1 MQIRE
6 INHHPEMGIK
16 SATVEL
22 TYDEIRD
29 IKNALSGSKY
39 EDTNVKWFYLFEIVK
54 NGCLDRWAIDYLW
67 GLVHPGGIGEEDVE
81 EM

>member
-1 MQIRE
+1 MLIRG

-29 IKNALSGSKY
+29 IKNALNGSLY
-39 EDTNVKWFYLFEIVK
+39 EDTNIKWFYLFEIVK
-54 NGCLDRWAIDYLW
+54 NGCLDKWAVDHLW
-67 GLVHPGGIGEEDVE
+67 SLVHREEVNEDDE
-81 EM
+81 E

>member
-29 IKNALSGSKY
+29 IKNALNGSQY

-54 NGCLDRWAIDYLW
+54 NGCLDKWAIDHLW
-67 GLVHPGGIGEEDVE
+67 GLVHPGEIGEEDVE

>member
-29 IKNALSGSKY
+29 IKNALNGSKY

-67 GLVHPGGIGEEDVE
+67 GLVHPGEIGEDDKE
-81 EM
+81 

>member
-29 IKNALSGSKY
+29 IKNALNGSQY

-54 NGCLDRWAIDYLW
+54 NGCLDRWAIVYLW
-67 GLVHPGGIGEEDVE
+67 GLVHPGEIGEDDKE
-81 EM
+81 